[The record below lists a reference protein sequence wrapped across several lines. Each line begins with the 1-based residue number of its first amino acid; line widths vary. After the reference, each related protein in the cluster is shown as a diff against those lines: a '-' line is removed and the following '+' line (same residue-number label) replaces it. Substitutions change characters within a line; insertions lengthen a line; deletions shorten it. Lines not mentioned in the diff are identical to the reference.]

1 MSCAARQMLDEPVV
15 TDDKAIASALAELD
29 EKLARL
35 ARAMNCAQSALDAK
49 SAGQVEQSPAAK
61 RSFKTDQQDPVSC
74 EAQVGTDDDSDDQTI
89 PDQQAPV
96 IEAPDKAA
104 QSTTEDQAC
113 GDPPSDVSPAAI
125 HADKDAGDAQELGE
139 IAEPKGADND
149 EDKALLATL
158 DAQVIYRIRMIRRM
172 NSSDSKKS
180 VRELLNEYDLSGSV
194 EQLKKESTKI
204 KSWWKR

>member
-1 MSCAARQMLDEPVV
+1 MSRVARQMLDELAVA
-15 TDDKAIASALAELD
+15 DDKAITSALAELD

-35 ARAMNCAQSALDAK
+35 ARAMDCAQSALDAK
-49 SAGQVEQSPAAK
+49 SAGPGEQLPAAK
-61 RSFKTDQQDPVSC
+61 RSFKTDQQDQVPC
-74 EAQVGTDDDSDDQTI
+74 EAQVSTDDDSDDQTI
-89 PDQQAPV
+89 QDQQVQVIQAPN
-96 IEAPDKAA
+96 KAA

-113 GDPPSDVSPAAI
+113 SDPPSDVSPPAI

-139 IAEPKGADND
+139 IAEPEGADND

-158 DAQVIYRIRMIRRM
+158 DAEVVYRILMIRRM

-180 VRELLNEYDLSGSV
+180 VRELLNQYDLSSSV
-194 EQLKKESTKI
+194 EQPEKESTKK